1 MRDLCSAPWSL
12 VANAALTAPQ
22 PSWPR
27 TTNNG
32 VLRCDPAYCKLPA
45 PSGERTLPATRTTNS
60 SPRPASKINS
70 GTTRESLH
78 PRMVAHGCWPSAKL
92 VRSAH
97 VGLDRRVAPLLN
109 RSFPETRRS
118 SACSAERFVWLKSP
132 SWAVKFRARFREN
145 KPTFLGDLLARGR
158 GGYR

>member
-1 MRDLCSAPWSL
+1 MRDRCSASWSL

-22 PSWPR
+22 RSWPR

-78 PRMVAHGCWPSAKL
+78 PRMVANGCWPSAKL
-92 VRSAH
+92 VKSAH

-132 SWAVKFRARFREN
+132 SMAVQMRAQIRDN
-145 KPTFLGDLLARGR
+145 KTYFLEDLMATMKG
-158 GGYR
+158 

>member
-32 VLRCDPAYCKLPA
+32 VLRSDPAYCKLPA

-70 GTTRESLH
+70 GATRESLH
-78 PRMVAHGCWPSAKL
+78 PRMVAIGCWPSAKL

-118 SACSAERFVWLKSP
+118 SACSAERFVWLKFP
-132 SWAVKFRARFREN
+132 SMAVQMRAQIRAN
-145 KPTFLGDLLARGR
+145 KTYFLEDLMATMKGV
-158 GGYR
+158 